1 MCKRLVQILDDS
13 LGGSGV
19 SASIGIAQTGP
30 ENFSDMDSLVRTA
43 DKAMYEAKAN
53 SRTTPGSHIATA
65 DSKIPR
71 QIAYARFRR
80 TSAARPKAAPE
91 SGSVSIGTGLAFFS
105 LTAAVAMVR
114 TCADAPDKFVRF
126 AGSRHQVR
134 RGAASCYR
142 RTVSPVANHKNTHGR
157 FRSAGDLE
165 RSRVHSSERAD
176 LRRRHRRGRRVP
188 VAQHRSAR
196 RGTTRCASAPARI
209 FRTSR

>member
-1 MCKRLVQILDDS
+1 MTSTPRSLSWASAESAEKMCKRLVQILDDS

-91 SGSVSIGTGLAFFS
+91 SGSVSIGTGLAFFFAHGGGRDGPH
-105 LTAAVAMVR
+105 LR
-114 TCADAPDKFVRF
+114 RCA
-126 AGSRHQVR
+126 GQICEVR
-134 RGAASCYR
+134 RVSASG
-142 RTVSPVANHKNTHGR
+142 PP
-157 FRSAGDLE
+157 
-165 RSRVHSSERAD
+165 
-176 LRRRHRRGRRVP
+176 GRRFVLP
-188 VAQHRSAR
+188 SHRFP
-196 RGTTRCASAPARI
+196 RGKS
-209 FRTSR
+209 